1 MISSKQDNG
10 FEDDTKEFLGLDI
23 PFRIFYLVLA
33 LTVAFVVMLGKEFLT
48 FMENYKPAKI

>member
-33 LTVAFVVMLGKEFLT
+33 LSVVFVIMLGKEFLT
-48 FMENYKPAKI
+48 FLENYKPAKT

>member
-10 FEDDTKEFLGLDI
+10 FEDDTKEFLGFEI

-33 LTVAFVVMLGKEFLT
+33 LTVVFVVMLGKELLT
-48 FMENYKPAKI
+48 FLENYNPAKT